1 MRISVKLPLFIA
13 GAVLLSQIATGGWN
27 YIQTRDRTLEALRNE
42 VTGIEN
48 EKHAAIQAYLNSI
61 REDLLIVSQSKDV
74 EEGFRLFGEAWNAL
88 EGTDHTRYLQQ
99 WYPKDQNKE
108 LTEAQDGSLF
118 SAYHARLHPWFRAL
132 QTQREYYDV
141 FLIDLQGNVI
151 YTVFKEHDFASN
163 LMTGPWKD
171 TDLGDLFRRARQAE
185 EGEVFFS
192 DFRPY
197 SPSADV
203 PASFIATPAFNDD
216 GQRIGVLAFQMPIS
230 RLNNLMRQS
239 SIEGFGHVFLV
250 GEDKLLRTD
259 SQLTP
264 QDDILK
270 TKADTETVNRA
281 LAGESGSAF
290 VTGFRGLPVYST
302 YRPFEFMGTKWALMT
317 DITKKSAFETVTK
330 LRNAILIAIT
340 ACILLFSLIG
350 VMFARGITGRLN
362 ALKNAMTELAGGNR
376 TTIIPHAALTDEVG
390 DMARAVEVFKQNA
403 IRNHE
408 MEQEQ
413 ERQKLRAEEEKKQA
427 QQAMATNFE
436 RRVQGIINSVASA
449 ATELYQTA
457 EAMSSTIGIASQKAG
472 TVATA
477 SNETSQNVQSVA
489 SATDEMTASVREI
502 TEQVSKSSRVVA
514 EAVERVQLAD
524 VTSQSLEQ
532 SARQIGS
539 VVELIQDIA
548 GQINLLALN
557 ATIES
562 ARAGEAGKGFAVVAT
577 EVKNLAGQTGQAT
590 DEIAR
595 QIGSIQEVSRAVV
608 ETLVEIK
615 EAINHINEYS
625 SAISAAIEEQSAVT
639 AEIASNMGSA
649 ALKTQHITSNI
660 TDVTSSASEASYS
673 ASQVLD
679 AAKALSQEA
688 ETLRREV
695 DGFLNE
701 VRAG

>member
-27 YIQTRDRTLEALRNE
+27 YIQTRERTLEVLRKE

-88 EGTDHTRYLQQ
+88 EGTDPTRYLQQ

-171 TDLGDLFRRARQAE
+171 TDLGDLFRRARQAG

-230 RLNNLMRQS
+230 RLNNLMKQS
-239 SIEGFGHVFLV
+239 TLEGFGHVYLV

-259 SQLTP
+259 SQLTE

-290 VTGFRGLPVYST
+290 VTGFRGRPVYST
-302 YRPFEFMGTKWALMT
+302 YRPFEFMGTTWALMT
-317 DITKKSAFETVTK
+317 DINTENALETVTK
-330 LRNAILIAIT
+330 LRNSILIAIV
-340 ACILLFSLIG
+340 AGIALFSLIG
-350 VMFARGITGRLN
+350 ILFARGITGRLN

-376 TTIIPHAALTDEVG
+376 AATIPHTALTDEVG

-408 MEQEQ
+408 MEQ

>member
-1 MRISVKLPLFIA
+1 MRISAKLPLFIA
-13 GAVLLSQIATGGWN
+13 GAVLFSQIATGGWN
-27 YIQTRDRTLEALRNE
+27 YLQTRDRTLEVLHNDI
-42 VTGIEN
+42 TGIEN
-48 EKHAAIQAYLNSI
+48 EKHEAIQSYLNSI

-74 EEGFRLFGEAWNAL
+74 EEGFRLFGEAWTGL

-108 LTEAQDGSLF
+108 LTEAQDGSLY

-132 QTQREYYDV
+132 QTQRDYYDV
-141 FLIDLQGNVI
+141 FLIDLKGNII
-151 YTVFKEHDFASN
+151 YTVFKEHDFATN

-171 TDLGDLFRRARQAE
+171 TDLGDVYRRARQAG

-197 SPSADV
+197 SSSADV
-203 PASFIATPAFNDD
+203 PASFIATPAFSDD
-216 GQRIGVLAFQMPIS
+216 GRRIGVLAFQMPIA
-230 RLNNLMRQS
+230 RLNHLMKQS
-239 SIEGFGHVFLV
+239 TFKDFGHVYLV

-259 SQLTP
+259 SPLTE
-264 QDDILK
+264 QDDIL
-270 TKADTETVNRA
+270 TSKAEVETVNRA
-281 LAGESGSAF
+281 LAGESGSEF
-290 VTGFRGLPVYST
+290 VTDFRGRKVYST
-302 YRPFEFMGTKWALMT
+302 YRPFEFMGVKWALMT
-317 DITKKSAFETVTK
+317 DINKEKALETVSK
-330 LRNAILIAIT
+330 LRNTILVV
-340 ACILLFSLIG
+340 ILAGIMLFSVIG
-350 VMFARGITGRLN
+350 IAFARSITGRLN
-362 ALKNAMTELAGGNR
+362 SLRNAMADLAGGNR
-376 TTIIPHAALTDEVG
+376 STEIPHTALADEVG

-403 IRNHE
+403 IRNYE

-477 SNETSQNVQSVA
+477 SNDASQNVQSVA

-502 TEQVSKSSRVVA
+502 TEQVAKSSRVVA
-514 EAVERVQLAD
+514 EAVDRVQQAD
-524 VTSQSLEQ
+524 ITSQSLEQ
-532 SARQIGS
+532 SAREIGS

-595 QIGSIQEVSRAVV
+595 RIGSIQEVSRAVV
-608 ETLVEIK
+608 NTLVEIK
-615 EAINHINEYS
+615 QAINHINEYS

-639 AEIASNMGSA
+639 SEIASNMGSA
-649 ALKTQHITSNI
+649 ALRTQHITTNI